1 MLRQVQNR
9 RLIRQSMLRIGCW
22 VILVA
27 LLVQLMPVPA
37 VMAQADVPADEAIRF
52 EDYLLDTVDYYLPNG
67 LRVVLAQDHSAPVV
81 AVDLWYHVGG
91 ANDPEG
97 RSGFAHLF
105 EHMMFEGSANVRE
118 GDWERLLEPI
128 GARRNAYT
136 ANDKTVYWEL
146 APSHELP
153 RLLWMESDRMR
164 ALQVTE
170 EAYATERAV
179 VIQEYNQRIANS
191 PYGRANLRLF
201 TQPMAGYVPYARPV
215 IGSIED
221 LQSAPFDEVKA
232 FHEIYYL
239 PNNAVLAVVGDIDIE
254 QTQALIQAYFSDIPA
269 GEEAPSILAEYPLP
283 EEFPAQGTDETTGCQ
298 LGTVETIIDPQVR
311 IPRWAMSVVAPPR
324 GTPDYYALGVLT
336 WILSS
341 GNSSR
346 LERSIVQQGL
356 AAAAFVGSESFLGAT
371 VLYGMGYPN
380 TGDTPDEVAA
390 LMQAE
395 FEKVRMEGVTEAEL
409 ARVKRQI
416 VVGSLTSYRS

>member
-136 ANDKTVYWEL
+136 ANDKTVSWE
-146 APSHELP
+146 
-153 RLLWMESDRMR
+153 
-164 ALQVTE
+164 
-170 EAYATERAV
+170 
-179 VIQEYNQRIANS
+179 
-191 PYGRANLRLF
+191 
-201 TQPMAGYVPYARPV
+201 
-215 IGSIED
+215 
-221 LQSAPFDEVKA
+221 
-232 FHEIYYL
+232 
-239 PNNAVLAVVGDIDIE
+239 
-254 QTQALIQAYFSDIPA
+254 
-269 GEEAPSILAEYPLP
+269 
-283 EEFPAQGTDETTGCQ
+283 
-298 LGTVETIIDPQVR
+298 
-311 IPRWAMSVVAPPR
+311 
-324 GTPDYYALGVLT
+324 
-336 WILSS
+336 
-341 GNSSR
+341 
-346 LERSIVQQGL
+346 
-356 AAAAFVGSESFLGAT
+356 
-371 VLYGMGYPN
+371 
-380 TGDTPDEVAA
+380 
-390 LMQAE
+390 
-395 FEKVRMEGVTEAEL
+395 
-409 ARVKRQI
+409 
-416 VVGSLTSYRS
+416 